1 MNILLIDPFN
11 ERLIADLQAIA
22 TKVTYLPQSNRNEI
36 EAIISD
42 YEILILNS
50 KINIDKELIDKALNL
65 KLVIRAGVGLD
76 HFDLPYL
83 AEKGILAKNTA
94 GANADSV
101 GEQTIGMLLALHHKI
116 VQANA
121 QVKDFQWIREENRAL
136 EIKGKNVGIIGFGNT
151 GSAVARK
158 LLGFGCKIWAYDKY
172 KQGFGDENIRECT
185 IETLYKKTDIL
196 TLHIPLSAETKNWV
210 NAAFFAKFEKTLTFL
225 NLSRGG
231 IVELEGLISALE
243 SKKIRA
249 AALDVIENERFNT
262 LTERQRKLYENLFS
276 FPNVILTPHIGGW
289 SWESLENIQQEI
301 LKIVSDFSQNSTL

>member
-1 MNILLIDPFN
+1 MNILLIDNFDTS
-11 ERLIADLQAIA
+11 LIADLQTIA
-22 TKVTYLPQSNRNEI
+22 KNVTYLPQSDRNEI
-36 EAIISD
+36 LAIVST

-50 KINIDKELIDKALNL
+50 KINIDKELIDKALKL
-65 KLVIRAGVGLD
+65 KLVIRAGVGMD
-76 HFDLPYL
+76 HFNLPYL
-83 AEKGILAKNTA
+83 AEKGIIAANTA

-136 EIKGKNVGIIGFGNT
+136 EIKGKTVGIIGYGNT

-158 LLGFGCKIWAYDKY
+158 LAGFGCKILVYDKY
-172 KQGFGDENIRECT
+172 KQHFGNENVQECAL
-185 IETLYKKTDIL
+185 ETLYKEVDIL
-196 TLHIPLSAETKNWV
+196 TLHIPLSEETKNWV
-210 NAAFFAKFEKTLTFL
+210 NFEFFEKFEKTLTFL

-243 SKKIRA
+243 NKKIRA
-249 AALDVIENERFNT
+249 AALDVLENEKFNA
-262 LTERQRKLYENLFS
+262 LTERQKRLYEKLFS

-289 SWESLENIQQEI
+289 SWESLANIQREI
-301 LKIVSDFSQNSTL
+301 FTIVSDFIAS

>member
-1 MNILLIDPFN
+1 MNILLIDSFN
-11 ERLIADLQAIA
+11 ESLIADLQKIA
-22 TKVTYLPQSNRNEI
+22 TKVTYLPNSNRNEI
-36 EAIISD
+36 EAIISN

-50 KINIDKELIDKALNL
+50 KINIDKNLIDKALRL
-65 KLVIRAGVGLD
+65 RLVIRAGVGLD

-83 AEKGILAKNTA
+83 EAKGIVAKNTA

-158 LLGFGCKIWAYDKY
+158 LAGFGCKIWAHDKY
-172 KQGFGDENIRECT
+172 KTGFGNEKIIECSL
-185 IETLYKKTDIL
+185 ETLYKEADIL
-196 TLHIPLSAETKNWV
+196 TLHIPLSAETQNWI
-210 NAAFFAKFEKTLTFL
+210 NADFFAKFEKTLTFL

-231 IVELEGLISALE
+231 IVELEGLIGALE
-243 SKKIRA
+243 TKKIRA
-249 AALDVIENERFNT
+249 AALDVLENERFNT
-262 LTERQRKLYENLFS
+262 LTERQRKLYEKLFS
-276 FPNVILTPHIGGW
+276 FPNVILAPHIGGW

-301 LKIVSDFSQNSTL
+301 LSIVKNNRV